1 MKRMLFAGAVA
12 LALATPAFAADLP
25 QAAPPPPQA
34 PAFIPPPPVYNWSG
48 VYIGIN
54 GGYAFGN
61 SDWNAPASTGNFAL
75 DGGLVGGTLGINFQ
89 SGQFVF
95 GLEGDIDWAD
105 ISGST
110 NNAVSAVCF
119 GAGAPCTFQTQND
132 WLSTFRARVG
142 VAFDRVLLYGTAG
155 GAAGDV
161 KANFTNPNIA
171 GSLSTSSTEFGW
183 SAGAGLEYAI
193 TENVTIRGEYLFVD
207 LSNASFGCTAA
218 LCGGAGTVPVS
229 FNTSLVRAGLDFKFN
244 PF

>member
-1 MKRMLFAGAVA
+1 MKRILFAGAVA

-25 QAAPPPPQA
+25 EAAPPPPVKA
-34 PAFIPPPPVYNWSG
+34 PAFIPSPVYNWSG

-54 GGYAFGN
+54 GGYGFGN
-61 SDWNAPASTGNFAL
+61 SEWKDPVDTGNFGL
-75 DGGLVGGTLGINFQ
+75 DGGLVGGTLGVNFQ
-89 SGQFVF
+89 TGQFVF
-95 GLEGDIDWAD
+95 GLEGDADWTN
-105 ISGST
+105 IQGST
-110 NNAVSAVCF
+110 SSGGCLGFVC
-119 GAGAPCTFQTQND
+119 QTSND

-155 GAAGDV
+155 GAAGNV
-161 KANFTNPNIA
+161 KANLSGF
-171 GSLSTSSTEFGW
+171 GSTDSTEFGW

-207 LSNASFGCTAA
+207 LADGSCSTVVCGAA
-218 LCGGAGTVPVS
+218 TSVPVS

>member
-1 MKRMLFAGAVA
+1 MKRTLFAGAVA

-34 PAFIPPPPVYNWSG
+34 PAYIPPPPVYNWSG
-48 VYIGIN
+48 AYIGIN

-61 SDWNAPASTGNFAL
+61 SAWGAPASSGNFGL

-89 SGQFVF
+89 TGQFVF
-95 GLEGDIDWAD
+95 GLEGDADWTN
-105 ISGST
+105 ITGST
-110 NNAVSAVCF
+110 SSGGCVGFVC
-119 GAGAPCTFQTQND
+119 QTSND

-155 GAAGDV
+155 GAAGNV
-161 KANFTNPNIA
+161 KANLSGF
-171 GSLSTSSTEFGW
+171 GSTDSTEFGW

-207 LSNASFGCTAA
+207 LSHGSCSTAVCLAS
-218 LCGGAGTVPVS
+218 VPVS
-229 FNTSLVRAGLDFKFN
+229 FDTSLVRGGLDFKFN
-244 PF
+244 LY

>member
-1 MKRMLFAGAVA
+1 MKRMLLAGAVA

-48 VYIGIN
+48 IYIGIN
-54 GGYAFGN
+54 GGYGFGN
-61 SDWNAPASTGNFAL
+61 SNWGAPITTGNFAL

-95 GLEGDIDWAD
+95 GLEADGDW
-105 ISGST
+105 T
-110 NNAVSAVCF
+110 NIQGNTSNGGCLGVVC
-119 GAGAPCTFQTQND
+119 QTSND
-132 WLSTFRARVG
+132 WLSTFRARLG

-155 GAAGDV
+155 GAAGNV
-161 KANFTNPNIA
+161 KANVSGI
-171 GSLSTSSTEFGW
+171 GSTDSTEFGW

-207 LSNASFGCTAA
+207 LADGTCGTAV
-218 LCGGAGTVPVS
+218 CPVSTPVS
-229 FNTSLVRAGLDFKFN
+229 FDTSLVRAGLDFKFN